1 MNILLYAS
9 DKKYFNYIKNVHVE
23 LVKRNHNPFF
33 LYTDSE
39 LTSTDISKYSYDY
52 KEEVDLSNGI
62 LSKSLFK
69 IHLPFVPEILFLARE
84 RWEPEQSIIKEFKEI
99 FNTKI
104 VLLELNTN
112 LFQGYESVLEMY
124 SRNQYPQNLCDVYME
139 HSSFVLNNR
148 IDDGFEN
155 SDKSII
161 VGNPKYDNLDD
172 FKPTAESTSF
182 FNKKYNLDPN
192 KEKILW
198 YANINVVG
206 DECMDL
212 LRKFSKECGDEYE
225 ILYKALPGEPYNPRY
240 SKYFNIENGN
250 IEFTIPKV
258 KLLWEDTDLFYAVHL
273 CNTHIG
279 IVTSAS
285 YFSLILN
292 KKYVNLYSTIGMDK
306 FTDLNNLFVKNT
318 DIASGE
324 TGIAAEFWTRVF
336 NLDSTDE
343 LIKIIDK
350 DRMVRFEKHN
360 KEVLDIVGRTTVDWD
375 DDFNFLT
382 KSAPDNKELLNMFD
396 EYNDGK
402 ASERIVDEMEKL

>member
-9 DKKYFNYIKNVHVE
+9 DKKYFNYIKNVHEE
-23 LVKRNHNPFF
+23 LVNRNHNSFF
-33 LYTDSE
+33 LYTESE
-39 LTSTDISKYSYDY
+39 ITSTDISKYSYDY

-69 IHLPFVPEILFLARE
+69 IHLPFVPEIVFLARE
-84 RWEPEQSIIKEFKEI
+84 RWEPEQSIIKEFKEV
-99 FNTKI
+99 FGTKI
-104 VLLELNTN
+104 VLLELNAPI
-112 LFQGYESVLEMY
+112 FQKYEEVLEMY
-124 SRNQYPQNLCDVYME
+124 SRNQYPQNLCDAYME
-139 HSSFVLNNR
+139 HSNFVLNNR
-148 IDDGFEN
+148 VDDGFEN
-155 SDKSII
+155 SEKSIV

-172 FKPTAESTSF
+172 YNPTLESSSI
-182 FNKKYNLDPN
+182 FNKKYKLDPN

-198 YANINVVG
+198 YANLNVSG

-212 LRKFSKECGDEYE
+212 LKKFSEKCGDEYE

-250 IEFTIPKV
+250 IEIAIPKV

-279 IVTSAS
+279 IVTSAT

-292 KKYVNLYSTIGMDK
+292 KKFVNLNSAIDMDK
-306 FTDLNNLFVKNT
+306 YTNLDNLFVQNQ
-318 DIASGE
+318 DQASGE
-324 TGIAAEFWTRVF
+324 TGVAAEFWMRVF
-336 NLDSTDE
+336 DLSSTDE

-360 KEVLDIVGRTTVDWD
+360 KEVLDIVGRSTINWD

-382 KSAPDNKELLNMFD
+382 KSIPDNKELLNMFD
-396 EYNDGK
+396 EHNDGK